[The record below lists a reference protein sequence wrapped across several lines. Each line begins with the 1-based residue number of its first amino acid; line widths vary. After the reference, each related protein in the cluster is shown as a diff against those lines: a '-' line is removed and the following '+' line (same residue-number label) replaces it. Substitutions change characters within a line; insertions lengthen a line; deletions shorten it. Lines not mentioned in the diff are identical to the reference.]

1 MLSLVLSPMKLAS
14 LVVMLMGTFVSI
26 SSEGL
31 VGVWLGLELNLYG
44 FLVVMN
50 PDGHHN
56 PEPCVKYFVVQSTGS
71 ILMLSGFLFLTE
83 ECVESGLIMSSLGVL
98 LKSGVFPLHSWVPS
112 IIKNSSWLASGLM
125 LTWQKISPLVF
136 LSMIM
141 PSKVLW
147 SVIVLMAGIGA
158 VGGLN
163 QNSVR
168 VMSAYSS
175 FVHTSWMLL
184 GLMWSTVVFVGYFA
198 VYSLS
203 VGLFFYGCSL
213 MDKASMVGQFSSAA
227 SGMGLLMLM
236 GMPPF
241 LGFLAK
247 VLIFLISS
255 GPLISVCIMSSVIS
269 LKFYMD
275 FFYSMMTK
283 SLVDKNKMEMKLMW
297 AFVVIVNFM
306 GVVLVLGLLS

>member
-1 MLSLVLSPMKLAS
+1 MLSFVMSPMKLAS
-14 LVVMLMGTFVSI
+14 LSVMLMGTFVSVG
-26 SSEGL
+26 SEGL

-71 ILMLSGFLFLTE
+71 ILMLGGFLFLME
-83 ECVESGLIMSSLGVL
+83 ECVESGLIMSSLGVV
-98 LKSGVFPLHSWVPS
+98 LKSGIFPLHSWVPS

-141 PSKVLW
+141 PCKMLW
-147 SVIVLMAGIGA
+147 FVITLMASIGA

-184 GLMWSTVVFVGYFA
+184 GLMWSTVVFMGYFV

-213 MDKASMVGQFSSAA
+213 MNKASMVGQFSSAA

-241 LGFLAK
+241 LGFLVK
-247 VLIFLISS
+247 VLVFLISE
-255 GPLISVCIMSSVIS
+255 GLLITVCIMGSVIS

-283 SLVDKNKMEMKLMW
+283 SLADKNKTEMKLMW
-297 AFVVIVNFM
+297 AFVVGANLM
-306 GVVLVLGLLS
+306 GVTLVLAVFS

>member
-1 MLSLVLSPMKLAS
+1 MLSFVMSPMKLAS
-14 LVVMLMGTFVSI
+14 LSVMLMGTFVSVG
-26 SSEGL
+26 SEGL

-71 ILMLSGFLFLTE
+71 ILMLGGFLFLME
-83 ECVESGLIMSSLGVL
+83 ECVESGLIMSSLGVV
-98 LKSGVFPLHSWVPS
+98 LKSGIFPLHSWVPS

-141 PSKVLW
+141 PSKMLW
-147 SVIVLMAGIGA
+147 FAITLMASIGA

-184 GLMWSTVVFVGYFA
+184 GLMWSTVVFLGYFV

-213 MDKASMVGQFSSAA
+213 MNKVSMVGQFSSAA

-241 LGFLAK
+241 LGFLVK
-247 VLIFLISS
+247 VLVFLISES
-255 GPLISVCIMSSVIS
+255 LLITVCIMGSVIS

-283 SLVDKNKMEMKLMW
+283 SMVDKNKTEMKLMW
-297 AFVVIVNFM
+297 AFVVGANLM
-306 GVVLVLGLLS
+306 GVMLVLIVLS